1 MLIHCLGTRSC
12 GHFPSSAQA
21 SRITEFHER
30 WIPLAACTP
39 APVKE
44 KIMQLHDLL
53 QLVHLLS
60 DVLLFS
66 RTCGWCLA
74 AGHASWKSCSLTSSP
89 SGRSTSNSSRS
100 RASSWDSM
108 SSEAT
113 TCLKLNTNR
122 CHEVEQRCDQQKGH
136 RPLRETESCQQEAV
150 LTSGEEGRS
159 PSNVVNVTSG
169 QAMSH
174 LAVLQHQL
182 ELKIEAKLKFSQ
194 FLDEVSSR
202 VLRPTNLFVLSR
214 QTESSRSNSS
224 ISSNSNS
231 KSRIPDVQQ
240 QPGDVDFSL
249 HSIQSV
255 DGMQE
260 EQGAP
265 ETVGKAYLETDIDC
279 VRREDEIK
287 EVKTKKETA
296 ITFESNERRE
306 VKSPSESHPNPI
318 QRIRPLSPLL
328 YREEPSLD
336 TPTDPFPFPGTST

>member
-1 MLIHCLGTRSC
+1 
-12 GHFPSSAQA
+12 
-21 SRITEFHER
+21 
-30 WIPLAACTP
+30 
-39 APVKE
+39 
-44 KIMQLHDLL
+44 
-53 QLVHLLS
+53 
-60 DVLLFS
+60 
-66 RTCGWCLA
+66 
-74 AGHASWKSCSLTSSP
+74 
-89 SGRSTSNSSRS
+89 
-100 RASSWDSM
+100 
-108 SSEAT
+108 
-113 TCLKLNTNR
+113 
-122 CHEVEQRCDQQKGH
+122 
-136 RPLRETESCQQEAV
+136 
-150 LTSGEEGRS
+150 
-159 PSNVVNVTSG
+159 
-169 QAMSH
+169 MSH
-174 LAVLQHQL
+174 LAVLQHHWT
-182 ELKIEAKLKFSQ
+182 KNRSQ
-194 FLDEVSSR
+194 IK
-202 VLRPTNLFVLSR
+202 VLAVPGWSEQPSPSPYQPVCVVQ

-306 VKSPSESHPNPI
+306 VKSPPESHPNPSRGSDLWVRCSI
-318 QRIRPLSPLL
+318 ERK
-328 YREEPSLD
+328 PSLD

>member
-1 MLIHCLGTRSC
+1 MDPDCSMYHQLQLRRRSC
-12 GHFPSSAQA
+12 SSTTSSNSSTSPQMFYSSRGH
-21 SRITEFHER
+21 
-30 WIPLAACTP
+30 
-39 APVKE
+39 V
-44 KIMQLHDLL
+44 
-53 QLVHLLS
+53 
-60 DVLLFS
+60 
-66 RTCGWCLA
+66 GWYFA
-74 AGHASWKSCSLTSSP
+74 AGHARWKSRSLTSSP
-89 SGRSTSNSSRS
+89 SGRSTSNSSS
-100 RASSWDSM
+100 PWASSYSM

-122 CHEVEQRCDQQKGH
+122 LLEVEQSCNQQKG
-136 RPLRETESCQQEAV
+136 SCQQGAV

-159 PSNVVNVTSG
+159 SSKGVSVTSG
-169 QAMSH
+169 QAASR
-174 LAVLQHQL
+174 LAALQHQL

-214 QTESSRSNSS
+214 QAESSRSNSS
-224 ISSNSNS
+224 ISSHSNS
-231 KSRIPDVQQ
+231 KSRISDPQQ
-240 QPGDVDFSL
+240 QPGDVDFSQSPDQL
-249 HSIQSV
+249 QSIQSV

-287 EVKTKKETA
+287 EVKIKKETA

-306 VKSPSESHPNPI
+306 VKSPPECHPNPV

-328 YREEPSLD
+328 YKEENLSRYPYRSVSLPRD
-336 TPTDPFPFPGTST
+336 INMVSHSCHILFH

>member
-1 MLIHCLGTRSC
+1 MDPACSMYHQPQLRRRSC
-12 GHFPSSAQA
+12 SSTTSSNSSTSSQMFYS
-21 SRITEFHER
+21 SRGR
-30 WIPLAACTP
+30 
-39 APVKE
+39 V
-44 KIMQLHDLL
+44 
-53 QLVHLLS
+53 
-60 DVLLFS
+60 
-66 RTCGWCLA
+66 GWCLA

-328 YREEPSLD
+328 YREETLSRYPYRSVSLPRD
-336 TPTDPFPFPGTST
+336 INIVSHSCHFFVINNHCNIIIFIIYIIL